1 MVDEQGGEISKLDEA
16 GDGTLSVAQI
26 AGLLFVSRAH
36 VIKLIQQGSLPLHH
50 SDGAEMVVR
59 TEDVLAYR
67 RQQLTKAK
75 EWLGSQRE
83 EDEPPG
89 L

>member
-1 MVDEQGGEISKLDEA
+1 MTSNLDDA
-16 GDGTLSVAQI
+16 GDGTISVAQV
-26 AGLLFVSRAH
+26 AGLLFVSRPH
-36 VIKLIQQGSLPLHH
+36 VIKLIEQGMLRLHH
-50 SDGAEMVVR
+50 RDGAEMFVR

-67 RQQLTKAK
+67 KQQLTKAK
-75 EWLGSQRE
+75 EWLGSQKE